1 MKQLITIGTILL
13 FVSIILI
20 LLGSMLGAKDSKNSK
35 SDFFV
40 GGFIGFIPFGFGT
53 SKTTFWIGVALTIIV
68 VAIFVILKM
77 NK

>member
-20 LLGSMLGAKDSKNSK
+20 FAGSILSQKDSKNSN
-35 SDFFV
+35 SQFFV

-53 SKTTFWIGVALTIIV
+53 SKTAFWIGMGLTVIVATI
-68 VAIFVILKM
+68 FFILRF
-77 NK
+77 NN